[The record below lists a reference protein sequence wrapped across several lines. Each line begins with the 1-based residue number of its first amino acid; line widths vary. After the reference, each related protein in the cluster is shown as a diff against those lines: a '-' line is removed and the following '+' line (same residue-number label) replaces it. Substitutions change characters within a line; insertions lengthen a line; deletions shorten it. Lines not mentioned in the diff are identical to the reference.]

1 MRACHLRAPCLAVL
15 AALSLS
21 ACGTGPIDA
30 LGLVPGGLSDG
41 LVAHWTFDEG
51 SGTSVR
57 DSSGNARDGTLNGS
71 TWSWVA
77 AGRFGGALRLE
88 QGDYVTVNDFP
99 KATPGWTVS
108 VWVQVGSMDVGIG
121 EVTLIST
128 EDVYKGGWEMNLTAD
143 STHMEYH
150 FGYWTGPNSSTYDA
164 HYECLNCIHPDR
176 WQQVTAVVD
185 GAKGTLA
192 FYLDAVLQ
200 ARVHVPRTISPGV
213 PTLYMGRWA
222 TSDPARLLAGSL
234 DDIAIWNRALV
245 SEEVALLHQAPAP

>member
-1 MRACHLRAPCLAVL
+1 MRACHLRTPNLAVL

-51 SGTSVR
+51 SGVSVR
-57 DSSGNARDGTLNGS
+57 DSSGNARDGTINGS
-71 TWSWVA
+71 TWSWLPTGHFA
-77 AGRFGGALRLE
+77 GALRLGR
-88 QGDYVTVNDFP
+88 GDYVTVDNFP
-99 KATPGWTVS
+99 NGTPGWTVS
-108 VWVQVGSMDVGIG
+108 VWVQIGSADVGIG
-121 EVTLIST
+121 EATIIST
-128 EDVYKGGWEMNLTAD
+128 EDLYQGGWEMNLTAA
-143 STHMEYH
+143 SGNMQYH
-150 FGYWTGPNSSTYDA
+150 FGYWTGPDLYDYLA
-164 HYECLNCIHPDR
+164 HYECLNCIHPDQ

-200 ARVHVPRTISPGV
+200 ARVQAPRPISPGV

-234 DDIAIWNRALV
+234 DDIAVWNRALV